1 MCSGCPGIIR
11 CIYNLICIQADC
23 IMITCIH
30 KPTTHVH
37 THARTPIMI
46 NLLLFASIRQERC
59 TLDTWEVLAL
69 ELVGVA
75 QEHGKVYIRH
85 LGGACFRTGG
95 CCTGAW
101 KGVH

>member
-1 MCSGCPGIIR
+1 M
-11 CIYNLICIQADC
+11 
-23 IMITCIH
+23 
-30 KPTTHVH
+30 
-37 THARTPIMI
+37 
-46 NLLLFASIRQERC
+46 ERC

-95 CCTGAW
+95 VLHRSMERCTSDTWEVLALELV
-101 KGVH
+101 GVAQDPRTEVWTASKTWEVLF